1 MGKKKTAASEGE
13 VKRAGGLSST
23 DRSAALAQHSAEWRK
38 VAPKLA
44 ARAVLRGLAG
54 KSNQLDGPPARAFE
68 TEDIEAP
75 PEKLRGR
82 SGIPRDKEGL
92 PEQEQNPELR
102 PYKARGFGDDP
113 GVYDEMLRTDGTVA
127 GLSGFVKRAVSSAP
141 ADIWIPPNPTM
152 EEGRAAELLARF
164 YGLDGRGAWLR
175 GGLPRHV
182 RQALRSMDYGF
193 QPFERIWEPWQW
205 RGQTVLAPS
214 GIYQRASRSVKGW
227 VWDGDRFAGAV
238 QETTEQP
245 SANANYWGLNGA
257 ALGFKK
263 KNKVAIPVE
272 QLLLYTFDP
281 SGEVEGN
288 PEGVS
293 IYRPGYIWWKTK
305 RDLVLRY
312 HMAADRL
319 FGGITWLQQKVDDE
333 GVPLGSETDLEAFG
347 EDYQAWV
354 DMVLGWLAA
363 PPGWEAKTDYPGF
376 KIETPE
382 SFLAYCDTQMQ
393 AVFAAQLLGGQSGA
407 GGEIS
412 QQMLHTSIDSIAGW
426 LAEILHGQPRIES
439 TGLSTQLIDYN
450 IPHDESFRYPKLFFK
465 GVEYK
470 NTKAYIDA
478 LTKALQYF
486 AMTYTPETEVYIR
499 QVLDMPGL
507 SPEQLE
513 ARRAFEALRL
523 TQGAG
528 GEISQGGTQGPV
540 LPPQEEPV
548 SDPDGEDDAP

>member
-1 MGKKKTAASEGE
+1 MPAPVRAA
-13 VKRAGGLSST
+13 VM
-23 DRSAALAQHSAEWRK
+23 AQHSAKWRE

-44 ARAVLRGLAG
+44 ARAMV
-54 KSNQLDGPPARAFE
+54 KSFTSKTNQLDGPPARTFE
-68 TEDIEAP
+68 TETIKTP
-75 PEKLRGR
+75 PDRLRGTG
-82 SGIPRDKEGL
+82 GIPRDKNGL
-92 PEQEQNPELR
+92 PEQEQNPELS

-152 EEGRAAELLARF
+152 AEGRAAELLARF
-164 YGLDGRGAWLR
+164 YGITGQEPWLR

-182 RQALRSMDYGF
+182 RQALRSMDYGC
-193 QPFERIWEPWQW
+193 QPFERVWEPWRW

-214 GIYQRASRSVKGW
+214 GIYQRATRSVKGW
-227 VWDGDRFAGAV
+227 VWDGDRFAGMV

-245 SANANYWGLNGA
+245 SAGATYWGLNGA
-257 ALGFKK
+257 SLGFKK
-263 KNKVAIPVE
+263 KNKVVIPAD

-305 RDLVLRY
+305 RDLILRY

-319 FGGITWLQQKVDDE
+319 FGGVTWLQQQVDKD
-333 GVPLGSETDLEAFG
+333 GVPLGSEEDLEAFG
-347 EDYQAWV
+347 EDYQAFI
-354 DMVLGWLAA
+354 DMILGWLAA
-363 PPGWEAKTDYPGF
+363 PPGWDAKTDYPGF

-393 AVFAAQLLGGQSGA
+393 AVFAAQLLGGQTGT

-412 QQMLHTSIDSIAGW
+412 RDMLHTSIDSISLW
-426 LAEILHGQPRIES
+426 LGEILHGQSRLEY
-439 TGLSTQLIDYN
+439 TGLSVPLINYN
-450 IPHDESFRYPKLFFK
+450 IARDENFRYPKLFFK

-507 SPEQLE
+507 SPEQFE
-513 ARRAFEALRL
+513 ARRTFEALRL
-523 TQGAG
+523 TQGSA

-540 LPPQEEPV
+540 VAPQEEPAHN
-548 SDPDGEDDAP
+548 PDGEDSAP